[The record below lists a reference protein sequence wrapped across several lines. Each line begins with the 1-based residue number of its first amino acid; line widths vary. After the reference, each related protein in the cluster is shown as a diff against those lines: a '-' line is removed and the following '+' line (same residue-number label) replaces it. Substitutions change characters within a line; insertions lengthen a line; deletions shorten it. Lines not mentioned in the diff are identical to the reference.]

1 MNCPNCGSQNHSES
15 EGCIQCGKLAAGS
28 PADTAAAQAWMRV
41 LLEQCSS
48 GRRKTIIG
56 LITLCG
62 AGVIMLALVSKGLP
76 PFLALLWTCWMFL
89 GGMIAFAEGCAGWLS
104 SHRQIK
110 ALASASSRCPGGSG
124 TETNPEEAGA
134 RPGQMA
140 SKTQS
145 VDGERPIERWTILDK
160 AGSR

>member
-1 MNCPNCGSQNHSES
+1 MNCPNCGSKNHSES
-15 EGCIQCGKLAAGS
+15 EVCIQCGKMAAGS
-28 PADTAAAQAWMRV
+28 LADKAAAQSWMRV
-41 LLEQCSS
+41 LLEQCYS

-56 LITLCG
+56 LTLLGG
-62 AGVIMLALVSKGLP
+62 AGGIMLALISKGLP

-89 GGMIAFAEGCAGWLS
+89 GGMIAFAEGCARWFS

-110 ALASASSRCPGGSG
+110 ALASASPRRPGGSG
-124 TETNPEEAGA
+124 TDTNSDEAGA

-145 VDGERPIERWTILDK
+145 ADGERPIERWTLLNM